1 MEKIPTGNHS
11 GASQNLSLE
20 AGNVSCHETKRA
32 SQPGGI
38 SFALN
43 ISCLIPLN
51 AFIYPIQEPLVL
63 TLATDVCCGLPRS
76 FCTRSLY
83 FLSELNQMWRFLFE
97 KEFSFYFE
105 LVFSPSHYCH

>member
-11 GASQNLSLE
+11 GASQNLTLE
-20 AGNVSCHETKRA
+20 DGNISCHETERT

-38 SFALN
+38 SFALK

-63 TLATDVCCGLPRS
+63 TLATDVSCGLPRS
-76 FCTRSLY
+76 FCTWSLY
-83 FLSELNQMWRFLFE
+83 FLSELNQTWKCTEISSNSQFCER
-97 KEFSFYFE
+97 
-105 LVFSPSHYCH
+105 V